1 MPPGVEENMQ
11 YVLDMKGILLV
22 FPGATRKHGNTETV
36 ISVPTF
42 QCFPVSSLVSDSALL
57 SV

>member
-22 FPGATRKHGNTETV
+22 FPGATRKHGNTGTV
-36 ISVPTF
+36 ISVPFLFPYFHVF
-42 QCFPVSSLVSDSALL
+42 QFPVL
-57 SV
+57 SVIQH